1 MRRWMHYGNG
11 VLHLQS
17 VTYLVPI
24 ELLLILSWSVVITF
38 RRQPVIW
45 IIKNG
50 FDIKMQTRQKHSN
63 YINRNASLHDMNTL
77 SHYFSKRLGEW
88 NMHILQKP
96 KNMGNR
102 QA

>member
-77 SHYFSKRLGEW
+77 SHYFSKDKGWWLVKF
-88 NMHILQKP
+88 QP
-96 KNMGNR
+96 KRMPR
-102 QA
+102 